1 MNRKERKKRKEQRDR
16 KLAIDRYLNGE
27 QVTTIARSMGYSRQW
42 VHKWIQRH
50 EGSDDGSDW
59 QQSRPTN
66 PESSPRQLTKEIVE
80 AIKMMR
86 LSLYN
91 KGLFCGAQAIEWE
104 LKETG
109 MERVPSLRSI
119 NRILSREELTH
130 RRTGSY
136 EPKGKKYPVLVANEV
151 NQVHQTDYVGPC
163 YLNGP
168 VRFYSLNSVDLATAR
183 CAISPVLNKAGQNTV
198 DAIWSSWCRLGI
210 PNHQQVDNESV
221 FFGSRQH
228 PRGMGNLIRLCLLNE
243 VQPWFIPMAEPWRN
257 GVVEKFNDHYRG
269 GFLKRVIMQGEED
282 LREQSLIFEQKHNS
296 HYRYSK
302 LRGQTPQKALE
313 QSRRTIRFPESV
325 QGPKYPLPKPTTGRY
340 HLVRFIRS
348 NLLLDIFGEQFKMP
362 SEATYEY
369 VVATIDV
376 GKQTL
381 SVGIDG
387 RTIAEYEYQ
396 AR

>member
-1 MNRKERKKRKEQRDR
+1 MKRKEQRDR
-16 KLAIDRYLNGE
+16 KLAIDRYSSGE
-27 QVTTIARSMGYSRQW
+27 QISSIARSMGYSRQW
-42 VHKWIQRH
+42 VYKWIERH
-50 EGSDDGSDW
+50 KSGDDATGWS
-59 QQSRPTN
+59 QSR
-66 PESSPRQLTKEIVE
+66 SSSPDSNPRQLSDEVVE
-80 AIKMMR
+80 AVKLVR

-104 LKETG
+104 LKESSI
-109 MERVPSLRSI
+109 EPVPSLRSI

-136 EPKGKKYPVLVANEV
+136 EPKGKKYPALVAKEV

-183 CAISPVLNKAGQNTV
+183 CAINPVVNKAGQNTV

-210 PNHQQVDNESV
+210 PNHQQVDNEAV
-221 FFGSRQH
+221 FFGSRQF
-228 PRGMGNLIRLCLLNE
+228 PRGMGNLIRLCLLNGVE
-243 VQPWFIPMAEPWRN
+243 PWFIPMAEPWRN

-269 GFLKRVIMQGEED
+269 GFLSRVPMQGEEE
-282 LREQSLIFEQKHNS
+282 LREQSLIFEQKHNTC
-296 HYRYSK
+296 YRYSK
-302 LRGQTPQKALE
+302 LGGLTPQKALD
-313 QSRRTIRFPESV
+313 QSRHAIRFPESA
-325 QGPKYPLPKPTTGRY
+325 QAPKHPLSKPTIGRY

-348 NLLLDIFGEQFKMP
+348 NLLLDIFGERFTMP

-369 VVATIDV
+369 VIATIDV
-376 GKQTL
+376 ARQKL

-387 RTIAEYEYQ
+387 KTIAEYEYA

>member
-1 MNRKERKKRKEQRDR
+1 MKRKRQRDR
-16 KLAIDRYLNGE
+16 KLAIERYSSGE
-27 QVTTIARSMGYSRQW
+27 QITSIARSMGYSRKW
-42 VHKWIQRH
+42 VYKWIERH
-50 EGSDDGSDW
+50 DSSDEADGW
-59 QQSRPTN
+59 NQSRSSCPQ
-66 PESSPRQLTKEIVE
+66 SSPRQLTVNVVE
-80 AIKMMR
+80 AVKMVR

-104 LKETG
+104 LREQG
-109 MERVPSLRSI
+109 VEPVPSLRSI

-136 EPKGKKYPVLVANEV
+136 EPKRKKYPVLVANEV

-168 VRFYSLNSVDLATAR
+168 VRFFSLNSVDLVTAR

-210 PNHQQVDNESV
+210 PDHQQVDNEAV
-221 FFGSRQH
+221 FFGSRQY
-228 PRGMGNLIRLCLLNE
+228 PRGMGNLIRLCLLNG

-257 GVVEKFNDHYRG
+257 GVVEKFNDHYRR
-269 GFLKRVIMQGEED
+269 GFLSRVQIKGEEE
-282 LREQSLIFEQKHNS
+282 LRAQSLIFEQKHNTS
-296 HYRYSK
+296 YRYTK
-302 LRGQTPQKALE
+302 LKGQTPLRALD
-313 QSRRTIRFPESV
+313 QSRHDIRFPESI
-325 QGPKYPLPKPTTGRY
+325 QAPKYPLPKPTTGKY

-348 NLLLDIFGEQFKMP
+348 NLVLDIFGERFKMP
-362 SEATYEY
+362 SEAAYEY
-369 VVATIDV
+369 AVATIDV
-376 GKQTL
+376 ETQRM

-387 RTIAEYEYQ
+387 TTIAEYEYS

>member
-1 MNRKERKKRKEQRDR
+1 
-16 KLAIDRYLNGE
+16 
-27 QVTTIARSMGYSRQW
+27 
-42 VHKWIQRH
+42 
-50 EGSDDGSDW
+50 
-59 QQSRPTN
+59 
-66 PESSPRQLTKEIVE
+66 
-80 AIKMMR
+80 
-86 LSLYN
+86 
-91 KGLFCGAQAIEWE
+91 
-104 LKETG
+104 
-109 MERVPSLRSI
+109 
-119 NRILSREELTH
+119 
-130 RRTGSY
+130 
-136 EPKGKKYPVLVANEV
+136 
-151 NQVHQTDYVGPC
+151 
-163 YLNGP
+163 
-168 VRFYSLNSVDLATAR
+168 
-183 CAISPVLNKAGQNTV
+183 
-198 DAIWSSWCRLGI
+198 
-210 PNHQQVDNESV
+210 
-221 FFGSRQH
+221 
-228 PRGMGNLIRLCLLNE
+228 MGNLIRLCLLNE